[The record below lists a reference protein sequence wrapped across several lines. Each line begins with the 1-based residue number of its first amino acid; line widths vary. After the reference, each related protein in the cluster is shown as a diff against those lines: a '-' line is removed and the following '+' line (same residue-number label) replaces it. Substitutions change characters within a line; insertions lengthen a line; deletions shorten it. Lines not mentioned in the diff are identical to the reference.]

1 MNKNKI
7 IFRITTGL
15 LALMYLG
22 GGSRY
27 FIEYSFMSDYFELLN
42 FPRWLHPLLGVTKF
56 MAVISLVTILL
67 DIKANPKWL
76 KEWTYAGI
84 FFNAFLAFI
93 AHQMIEE
100 SFDLSVPAIM
110 VLVLVVISRITWG
123 KLYLT
128 ADKEE

>member
-1 MNKNKI
+1 MKKNKL

-27 FIEYSFMSDYFELLN
+27 FLEFQEMSDIFVTLQ

-56 MAVISLVTILL
+56 MAVISLLTILF
-67 DIKANPKWL
+67 DVKSNPKWL

-84 FFNAFLAFI
+84 FFNGTLALI
-93 AHQMIEE
+93 AHQMIGEPFE
-100 SFDLSVPAIM
+100 LSVPAIM
-110 VLVLVVISRITWG
+110 VIVLVIISRVLWG
-123 KLYLT
+123 KLNTTDSL
-128 ADKEE
+128 

>member
-1 MNKNKI
+1 
-7 IFRITTGL
+7 
-15 LALMYLG
+15 
-22 GGSRY
+22 
-27 FIEYSFMSDYFELLN
+27 MSDYFELLN

>member
-1 MNKNKI
+1 MNKSKL

-27 FIEYSFMSDYFELLN
+27 FLAFQEMSDIFATLQ
-42 FPRWLHPLLGVTKF
+42 FPRWLHPILGVTKF
-56 MAVISLVTILL
+56 MAVISLVTILF

-84 FFNAFLAFI
+84 FFNGTLALI
-93 AHQMIEE
+93 AHQMIGEPFE
-100 SFDLSVPAIM
+100 LSVPAIM
-110 VLVLVVISRITWG
+110 VVLLVVTSRVFWG
-123 KLYLT
+123 KVNNASNL
-128 ADKEE
+128 

>member
-1 MNKNKI
+1 MNKNKL

-27 FIEYSFMSDYFELLN
+27 FLEFQEMSDIFATLQ

-56 MAVISLVTILL
+56 MAVISLLTILFNV
-67 DIKANPKWL
+67 KANPKWL

-84 FFNAFLAFI
+84 FFNGTLALI
-93 AHQMIEE
+93 AHQMIGEPFE
-100 SFDLSVPAIM
+100 LSMPAIM
-110 VLVLVVISRITWG
+110 VIVFVIISRVSWG
-123 KLYLT
+123 KLNNATNL
-128 ADKEE
+128 

>member
-1 MNKNKI
+1 MNKNKL

-27 FIEYSFMSDYFELLN
+27 FLEFQEMSDIFATLQ

-56 MAVISLVTILL
+56 MAVISLLTILFNV
-67 DIKANPKWL
+67 KANPKWL

-84 FFNAFLAFI
+84 FFNGTLALI
-93 AHQMIEE
+93 AHQMIGEPFE
-100 SFDLSVPAIM
+100 LSMPAIM
-110 VLVLVVISRITWG
+110 VIVLVIISRVLWG
-123 KLYLT
+123 KL
-128 ADKEE
+128 DKANTL

>member
-1 MNKNKI
+1 MNKSKI

-27 FIEYSFMSDYFELLN
+27 FLEFQEMSDIFVSLQ

-56 MAVISLVTILL
+56 MAVISLLTILFNV
-67 DIKANPKWL
+67 KTNPKWL

-84 FFNAFLAFI
+84 FFNGTLALL
-93 AHQMIEE
+93 AHQMIGEPFE
-100 SFDLSVPAIM
+100 ASVPAIM
-110 VLVLVVISRITWG
+110 VIVLVITSRVLWG
-123 KLYLT
+123 KLNN
-128 ADKEE
+128 ADNI

>member
-1 MNKNKI
+1 MNKNKL
-7 IFRITTGL
+7 IFKITTGL

-42 FPRWLHPLLGVTKF
+42 FPRWLHPLLGITKF
-56 MAVISLVTILL
+56 MAVISLVTILF

-84 FFNAFLAFI
+84 FFNGTLAYI
-93 AHQMIEE
+93 SHQMIEE
-100 SFDLSVPAIM
+100 PFDLSIPAIM
-110 VLVLVVISRITWG
+110 VIVLVIISRITWSR
-123 KLYLT
+123 LYVS
-128 ADKEE
+128 ADNKE

>member
-1 MNKNKI
+1 MNKNKL

-27 FIEYSFMSDYFELLN
+27 FLEFQEMSDIYVTLQ

-56 MAVISLVTILL
+56 MAVISLLTILFNV
-67 DIKANPKWL
+67 KANPKWL

-84 FFNAFLAFI
+84 FFNGTLALI
-93 AHQMIEE
+93 AHLMIGEPFE
-100 SFDLSVPAIM
+100 LAMPAIM
-110 VLVLVVISRITWG
+110 VIVLVILSRISWG
-123 KLYLT
+123 KLNNAANL
-128 ADKEE
+128 

>member
-1 MNKNKI
+1 MNKNKL

-27 FIEYSFMSDYFELLN
+27 FLEFQEMSDIFATLQ

-56 MAVISLVTILL
+56 MAVISLLTILFNV
-67 DIKANPKWL
+67 KANPKWL

-84 FFNAFLAFI
+84 FFNGTLALI
-93 AHQMIEE
+93 AHLMIGEPFE
-100 SFDLSVPAIM
+100 LFVPAIM
-110 VLVLVVISRITWG
+110 VVVLVVTSRVFWG
-123 KLYLT
+123 KLINTTNL
-128 ADKEE
+128 

>member
-1 MNKNKI
+1 MKKNKL

-27 FIEYSFMSDYFELLN
+27 FLEFQEMSDIFAMLQ

-56 MAVISLVTILL
+56 MAVISLLTILFNV
-67 DIKANPKWL
+67 KANPKWL

-84 FFNAFLAFI
+84 FFNGTLALI
-93 AHQMIEE
+93 AHQMIGEPFE
-100 SFDLSVPAIM
+100 LSMPAIM
-110 VLVLVVISRITWG
+110 VIVFVIISRVSWG
-123 KLYLT
+123 KLNNATNL
-128 ADKEE
+128 

>member
-1 MNKNKI
+1 MKKNKL

-27 FIEYSFMSDYFELLN
+27 FLEFQEMSDIFAMLQ

-56 MAVISLVTILL
+56 MAVISLLTILFNV
-67 DIKANPKWL
+67 KANPKWL

-84 FFNAFLAFI
+84 FFNGTLALI
-93 AHQMIEE
+93 AHLMIGEPFE
-100 SFDLSVPAIM
+100 LAMPAIM
-110 VLVLVVISRITWG
+110 VIVLVILSRISWG
-123 KLYLT
+123 KLNNAANL
-128 ADKEE
+128 

>member
-1 MNKNKI
+1 MNKNKL

-27 FIEYSFMSDYFELLN
+27 FLEFQEMSDIFATLQ

-56 MAVISLVTILL
+56 MAVISLLTILFNV
-67 DIKANPKWL
+67 KANPKWL

-84 FFNAFLAFI
+84 FFNGTLALI
-93 AHQMIEE
+93 AHLMIGEPFE
-100 SFDLSVPAIM
+100 LAMPAIM
-110 VLVLVVISRITWG
+110 VIVFVIISRVSWG
-123 KLYLT
+123 KLNNAANL
-128 ADKEE
+128 

>member
-1 MNKNKI
+1 MNKNKL

-27 FIEYSFMSDYFELLN
+27 FLEFQEMSDIFATLQ

-56 MAVISLVTILL
+56 MAVISLLTILFNV
-67 DIKANPKWL
+67 KANPKWL

-84 FFNAFLAFI
+84 FFNGTLALI
-93 AHQMIEE
+93 AHLMIGEPFE
-100 SFDLSVPAIM
+100 LAMPAIM
-110 VLVLVVISRITWG
+110 VIVFVIISRVSWG
-123 KLYLT
+123 KLNNATNL
-128 ADKEE
+128 

>member
-1 MNKNKI
+1 MNKNKL

-27 FIEYSFMSDYFELLN
+27 FLEFQEMSDIYVTLQ

-56 MAVISLVTILL
+56 MAVISLLTILFNV
-67 DIKANPKWL
+67 KANPKWL

-84 FFNAFLAFI
+84 FFNGTLALI
-93 AHQMIEE
+93 AHLMIGEPLE
-100 SFDLSVPAIM
+100 LSVPAIM
-110 VLVLVVISRITWG
+110 VIVFVIISRVSWG
-123 KLYLT
+123 KLNNATNL
-128 ADKEE
+128 

>member
-1 MNKNKI
+1 MNKNKL

-27 FIEYSFMSDYFELLN
+27 FLEFQEMSDIFATLQ

-56 MAVISLVTILL
+56 MAVISLLMILFNV
-67 DIKANPKWL
+67 KANPKWL

-84 FFNAFLAFI
+84 FFNATFALI
-93 AHQMIEE
+93 AHQMISEPFE
-100 SFDLSVPAIM
+100 LSIPAIM
-110 VLVLVVISRITWG
+110 VIILVIASRVLWG
-123 KLYLT
+123 KV
-128 ADKEE
+128 EQ